1 MLAMRPRSLVR
12 LLLISGAV
20 LCIPGAAGVIVF
32 AQGSELVTALDAA
45 RPCATPSRD
54 ANADCLSFLNGR
66 ITDVARAGKSN
77 DMATIALEQATV
89 TAVYST
95 TTSLQ
100 QGSSVVT
107 EWWRGRLVAL
117 GLLGTS
123 PNVITDQNP
132 VWNLETLS
140 IVLALVIPGVWALVA
155 GLLVLQ
161 APMTWDELIKASLAR
176 WPDPPRPVE
185 RVVAWRTA
193 CGGSGIWV
201 ALFAWVFLYVSVGI
215 ILVSVTNQ
223 PRYAP
228 LILVATFV
236 LSFGLTEWFAAGYLS
251 QVVRTADKRTVVVQK
266 LERGL
271 GRYRNATQIW
281 YGLND
286 SRVDTQMLDAPWDG
300 HVNEG
305 DRLDVLADPKS
316 GTIWR
321 ILSTPPA

>member
-1 MLAMRPRSLVR
+1 MLAMRPKSLGR

-20 LCIPGAAGVIVF
+20 LCIPGAIGVIVF
-32 AQGSELVTALDAA
+32 AQGSELVSALDAA

-66 ITDVARAGKSN
+66 ITDVAPAGKSK
-77 DMATIALEQATV
+77 DIATIALEEATV
-89 TAVYST
+89 TAVYTS
-95 TTSLQ
+95 TTSLR

-107 EWWRGRLVAL
+107 EWWRGHLVAL
-117 GLLGTS
+117 GPLGTS
-123 PNVITDQNP
+123 PSVITDQSP
-132 VWNLETLS
+132 VWDLETLS
-140 IVLALVIPGVWALVA
+140 VVLALVIPGVWALVA

-161 APMTWDELIKASLAR
+161 APMTADELITSSLAR

-185 RVVAWRTA
+185 PVVAWRTA
-193 CGGSGIWV
+193 WGGSGIWA
-201 ALFAWVFLYVSVGI
+201 ALFAWLFLDVFVGMV
-215 ILVSVTNQ
+215 LVSVTNQ

-251 QVVRTADKRTVVVQK
+251 EVVRTSDKRTVVVQQLK
-266 LERGL
+266 RGL
-271 GRYRNATQIW
+271 GRYRNDTQIS

-286 SRVDTQMLDAPWDG
+286 SRVATQLLDPPWDG

-316 GTIWR
+316 GAIWR